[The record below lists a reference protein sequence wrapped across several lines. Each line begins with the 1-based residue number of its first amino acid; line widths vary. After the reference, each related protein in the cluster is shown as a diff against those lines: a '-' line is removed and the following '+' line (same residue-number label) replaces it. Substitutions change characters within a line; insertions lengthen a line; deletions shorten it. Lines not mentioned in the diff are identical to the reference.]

1 MKPPDTTVVTGK
13 PYEPVAD
20 VGTTRVWPRAWI
32 FPSMA
37 RAFKET
43 LEPGDT
49 EDVVGQSDAS
59 HGFSKYA
66 FHDIEPVTMTEAVVI
81 VVTDSSGI
89 PVRDFV
95 QPQYLTANLASTFSG
110 MPN

>member
-1 MKPPDTTVVTGK
+1 MKLPDTTVVTGE
-13 PYEPVAD
+13 PSEPVAD
-20 VGTTRVWPRAWI
+20 AGTTRVWPRAWI

-59 HGFSKYA
+59 HGFSRYA

-95 QPQYLTANLASTFSG
+95 HPQYLAAVLASTSSD
-110 MPN
+110 MPK